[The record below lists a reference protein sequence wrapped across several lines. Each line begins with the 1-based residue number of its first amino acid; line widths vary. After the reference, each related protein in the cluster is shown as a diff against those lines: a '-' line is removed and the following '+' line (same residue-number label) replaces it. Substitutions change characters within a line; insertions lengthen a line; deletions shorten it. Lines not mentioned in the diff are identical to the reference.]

1 MADLVSSHGLPF
13 DDISPPSTRKKVRLL
28 DPDTSSAPSS
38 SSDDE
43 GPSGSF
49 VLVSDD
55 AAELRDVVAQLQPI
69 LQDRRKTQDTLSAWK
84 TEEKQMRNDI
94 RDNNNEERDLQRRLT
109 EVRASGDLKA
119 EDFYNKSF
127 EMGGLEIQDAAQAKT
142 EQRLRKKINK
152 LRSSMGKRADK
163 ERKIDEMAKR
173 VIE

>member
-1 MADLVSSHGLPF
+1 M
-13 DDISPPSTRKKVRLL
+13 
-28 DPDTSSAPSS
+28 
-38 SSDDE
+38 
-43 GPSGSF
+43 
-49 VLVSDD
+49 
-55 AAELRDVVAQLQPI
+55 VAQLQPI

-163 ERKIDEMAKR
+163 ERKIDEMAKL